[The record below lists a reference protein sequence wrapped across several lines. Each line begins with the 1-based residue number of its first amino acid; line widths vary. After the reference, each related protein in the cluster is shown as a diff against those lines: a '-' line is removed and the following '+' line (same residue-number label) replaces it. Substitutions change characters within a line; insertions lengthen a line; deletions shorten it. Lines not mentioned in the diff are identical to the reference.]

1 MTAPSTKSEPILLEE
16 TRNGVQILRLNRP
29 EKKNALS
36 NELGWALVRSV
47 EEAASNDE
55 VRVVA
60 LTGEGGAFC
69 SGADISPRKPTD
81 PPPES
86 VEQTADRVVKLVTGL
101 RVTCEKPV
109 IAGIDGI
116 AIGAGLALAMCADI
130 RMASSAARFHP
141 GYARVGTSPDCGLSW
156 TLPAAIGREPAMRF
170 FLEQNMHDADAALA
184 LGIVGEVVDA
194 DGFDQAFVAY
204 CEKIAEVAPL
214 AATQTKRL
222 VTRIA
227 APDDLEAHLRD
238 ELMSAAR
245 GLKSDDGREAVRAIR
260 EKRKPLFTGH

>member
-1 MTAPSTKSEPILLEE
+1 MTDASVQPVLLEE
-16 TRNGVQILRLNRP
+16 TRNGVRFLRMNRP

-36 NELGWALVRSV
+36 NELTAALVQGI
-47 EEAASNDE
+47 EQAASDDA

-69 SGADISPRKPTD
+69 SGADLSPRKPTD

-86 VEQTADRVVKLVTGL
+86 VEQTADRVVQLVTGF

-130 RMASSAARFHP
+130 RMASSRARFHP
-141 GYARVGTSPDCGLSW
+141 GYARAGTSPDCGLSW
-156 TLPAAIGREPAMRF
+156 TLPTTIGREAAMRF
-170 FLEQNMHDADAALA
+170 FLEPQMHDADAALA
-184 LGIVGEVVDA
+184 LGLVGEVVEA
-194 DGFDQAFVAY
+194 ESFDQAFVAY

-222 VTRIA
+222 VSRVDL
-227 APDDLEAHLRD
+227 PGDLEAHLRD
-238 ELMSAAR
+238 ELTLAAR
-245 GLKSDDGREAVRAIR
+245 GLRSEDGREAVRAIR
-260 EKRKPLFTGH
+260 EKRKPVFTGR